1 MKIAISYL
9 LLFLLISGLAMF
21 VASFIY
27 LLSIGNGV
35 IDSLGSK
42 SQTAVPIEVEM
53 WATIVADIIL
63 FGYFLWRRYCPVSRN
78 YVRSRPLKVVFWCIV
93 AALGTVLPSMWIQE
107 HLSFLPNLSQ
117 PIDSLLGSPLGYI
130 SVVICAPL
138 CEEVIFRGAVIRSL
152 LEWRDN
158 KKLAIVISA
167 AIFAVA
173 HINPIQIPHVFLA
186 GLLLGWVFV
195 RTNSVVPGI
204 VIHGV
209 NNLAVFVMA
218 SSISNIDNMTLADL
232 YGGSTLRA
240 TLSVV
245 FSLMIL
251 VPAIYQLHRSMK
263 Q

>member
-1 MKIAISYL
+1 M
-9 LLFLLISGLAMF
+9 
-21 VASFIY
+21 
-27 LLSIGNGV
+27 
-35 IDSLGSK
+35 
-42 SQTAVPIEVEM
+42 
-53 WATIVADIIL
+53 
-63 FGYFLWRRYCPVSRN
+63 
-78 YVRSRPLKVVFWCIV
+78 
-93 AALGTVLPSMWIQE
+93 
-107 HLSFLPNLSQ
+107 
-117 PIDSLLGSPLGYI
+117 
-130 SVVICAPL
+130 
-138 CEEVIFRGAVIRSL
+138 IFRGAVIRSL

-240 TLSVV
+240 TLSVL